1 MSNGHAT
8 KLDCM
13 GPAQRNIEKI
23 VRMEEEFLEQRSAAA
38 RLVDVSVDAVGTM
51 PSFLI
56 HIGAFAG
63 WILVN
68 SGALPAMRPWDP
80 FPFILL
86 TMFVSMEGVV
96 LALFVLMKQNRMSRR
111 ADERDHLNLQID
123 LLAEKEITT
132 MLQLQQRLMSHL
144 GISVDHDPELQQL
157 AQETAVENLASEL
170 KEKLPD
176 E

>member
-1 MSNGHAT
+1 MS
-8 KLDCM
+8 
-13 GPAQRNIEKI
+13 
-23 VRMEEEFLEQRSAAA
+23 
-38 RLVDVSVDAVGTM
+38 
-51 PSFLI
+51 SFLI

-68 SGALPAMRPWDP
+68 SGAVPLMRPWDP

-111 ADERDHLNLQID
+111 ADERDHLHLQID
-123 LLAEKEITT
+123 LLAEKEITA

-144 GISVDHDPELQQL
+144 GMSVGQDPELQQL
-157 AQETAVENLASEL
+157 AEETAVENIASEL
-170 KEKLPD
+170 KEKLP
-176 E
+176 EE